1 MVVLT
6 VEPWELEGEKNVD
19 TVSVTASQPAQLLF
33 GFQDLASDYF
43 QVLQQKSR
51 PRFCRIIWAILIFT
65 LAGFTCYL
73 SYRLL
78 TNYFKYDS
86 FNKSVIEWRSGVV
99 LPAIS
104 VCGTNYLNYSKL
116 KTALAADNESEEHRE
131 GETLQEEFDAL
142 VTDFRKYESYGV
154 NLTAE
159 DLERAEDLKH
169 WEDKKG
175 SIAVRFRN
183 DILDMVVGHFEFL
196 FRGVGYHI
204 TEENRAEMTN
214 PTELGMCLEINDKG
228 ELVQDVLGK
237 NGRLTIDVDAKVND
251 YLFTTSSKGF
261 VVFIRDYDETVML
274 NQGGYLVAPGTETFL
289 KLSAKNVTRL
299 GKPHGTCQNKLS
311 KYSKYGKRFEGV
323 RECQERQQIEAMINH
338 CHCIPWYF
346 AERMYTEKRLNVLD
360 DAVAEVKKAQSG
372 KKRSTSSEAEHE
384 THTETGTETETE
396 NETETDTET
405 DNHDKTENNIP
416 HSPHINHR
424 VVGKAKDSPVFHSN
438 YTEYICTF
446 VQQNL
451 CNGLI
456 SNEIKEGI
464 LQMEEC
470 HEPCTYNEWDVEM
483 DTTVFPPT
491 KEYFEHFVKFD
502 AHLRDEADFSYAR
515 ENMARIHIFYKDLK
529 VDKLSQMKAY
539 DESSFIAEFGGT
551 VDIFIGFSFFTVA
564 QLIEIAIAGLI
575 RRIQARRNIAH
586 QEKATSGTV
595 NTEIEAQTPE
605 NDADKK
611 DFKTYGNRSALE
623 EGNAVKE
630 PTVAAESTIS
640 EVFGRLV
647 GGT

>member
-1 MVVLT
+1 M
-6 VEPWELEGEKNVD
+6 
-19 TVSVTASQPAQLLF
+19 
-33 GFQDLASDYF
+33 
-43 QVLQQKSR
+43 
-51 PRFCRIIWAILIFT
+51 
-65 LAGFTCYL
+65 
-73 SYRLL
+73 
-78 TNYFKYDS
+78 
-86 FNKSVIEWRSGVV
+86 IEWRSGRGVV

-142 VTDFRKYESYGV
+142 ITDFRKYESYGE
-154 NLTAE
+154 NLTAA

-214 PTELGMCLEINDKG
+214 PTELGMCLEINDKE

-274 NQGGYLVAPGTETFL
+274 NQGGYLIAPGTETFL

-299 GKPHGTCQNKLS
+299 GKPHGTCQNKMS

-346 AERMYTEKRLNVLD
+346 AERIYTEKRLSVLD
-360 DAVAEVKKAQSG
+360 EAVADIKKAQSG
-372 KKRSTSSEAEHE
+372 KKRSTSSEAGHE
-384 THTETGTETETE
+384 TGAETDAETDAETGA
-396 NETETDTET
+396 ETDAET
-405 DNHDKTENNIP
+405 KTDTHNHDKTENNIP
-416 HSPHINHR
+416 HNIPHNSR
-424 VVGKAKDSPVFHSN
+424 VLGKAKASQVFHSN

-456 SNEIKEGI
+456 SNEIKEGV
-464 LQMEEC
+464 LQMKAC
-470 HEPCTYNEWDVEM
+470 HEPCLYHEWDVEV

-491 KEYFEHFVKFD
+491 KEYFEHFVKSD
-502 AHLRDEADFSYAR
+502 AHLEDEADFNYAR

-529 VDKLSQMKAY
+529 VDHVSQMKAY

-551 VDIFIGFSFFTVA
+551 VDIFIGCSFFTVA
-564 QLIEIAIAGLI
+564 QLIEIAIAALI

-586 QEKATSGTV
+586 HKKEKSGTV
-595 NTEIEAQTPE
+595 NTKREVQSPE
-605 NDADKK
+605 NDTDKK
-611 DFKTYGNRSALE
+611 DSQTYRNHSALE
-623 EGNAVKE
+623 EGNEEKE
-630 PTVAAESTIS
+630 PTVAAESPTIS
-640 EVFGRLV
+640 QVLGKLFR
-647 GGT
+647 GT